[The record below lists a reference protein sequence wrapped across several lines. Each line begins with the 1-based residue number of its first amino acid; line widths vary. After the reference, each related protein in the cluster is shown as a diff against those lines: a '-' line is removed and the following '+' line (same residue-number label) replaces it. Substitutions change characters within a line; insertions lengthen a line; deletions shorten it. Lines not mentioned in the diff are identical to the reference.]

1 MAAGVRIVLA
11 ERKSYFNKFLVAVV
25 AEVADETATEKAQ
38 KVLPRWAVGDERDG
52 SVGQFHDQFIR
63 VDVVSTE
70 DSVPV
75 ADTLQDGQPSLF
87 AVLELQKKEKK
98 RKKERKEKAGSF
110 MRSTTIRAKV
120 HSRLER
126 DRELKTVTI

>member
-11 ERKSYFNKFLVAVV
+11 ERKSYFNKFLVAIV

-87 AVLELQKKEKK
+87 AVLELQKKRKEKK
-98 RKKERKEKAGSF
+98 KGKAGSF

-126 DRELKTVTI
+126 ERTVSI

>member
-25 AEVADETATEKAQ
+25 AEVADETATEKTQ

-75 ADTLQDGQPSLF
+75 ADTLQDGQPCLF
-87 AVLELQKKEKK
+87 AILELQKKRKKKKK
-98 RKKERKEKAGSF
+98 RKKRQDHLCAQRLREQKCLRDWREK
-110 MRSTTIRAKV
+110 
-120 HSRLER
+120 
-126 DRELKTVTI
+126 ELKTVTI